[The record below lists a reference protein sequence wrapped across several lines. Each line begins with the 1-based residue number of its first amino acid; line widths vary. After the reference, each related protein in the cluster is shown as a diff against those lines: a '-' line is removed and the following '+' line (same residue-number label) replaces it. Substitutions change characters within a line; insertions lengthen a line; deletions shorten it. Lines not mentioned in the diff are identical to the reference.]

1 MVRVNETPMHIPK
14 WLIATAGLSFVV
26 LIAAVAFFIGRDAS
40 RPPAAPTAAAV
51 ESASPVPQEL
61 SAVRDPAPPEGAP
74 QPPLAETSGAITP
87 IIAPPVSGTAP
98 TNATT
103 PGASAPD
110 PTPDNSQATDAR
122 ARVAAY
128 FKQMEAIRS
137 GGTIGDPQEFATT
150 LVNAAANGDVSGID
164 DLVRA
169 ATDAE
174 RRAAALQP
182 PGECAEYHRLA
193 TTLLQESRTMITA
206 LRDGLKRNDTEALT
220 SMATS
225 AQNMKSRAD
234 RLAEAEKSLR
244 ARFGL

>member
-1 MVRVNETPMHIPK
+1 MHIPK

-40 RPPAAPTAAAV
+40 RPPAAPTAAAA
-51 ESASPVPQEL
+51 SASPVPQEL
-61 SAVRDPAPPEGAP
+61 PAVRDPAPPEGAP
-74 QPPLAETSGAITP
+74 KPPLAEARGAVTP
-87 IIAPPVSGTAP
+87 IITPPLSGTAP
-98 TNATT
+98 SNPTT
-103 PGASAPD
+103 PSASAPG
-110 PTPDNSQATDAR
+110 PTPDNSQAAETR

-137 GGTIGDPQEFATT
+137 GGTSGDPQEFATT
-150 LVNAAANGDVSGID
+150 LLNAAANGDFSAID

-169 ATDAE
+169 ASDAE

-182 PGECAEYHRLA
+182 PVECAEYHRLA

-225 AQNMKSRAD
+225 AQSMKSRTD